1 MTRTTMRGY
10 LFEWQRIVLSR
21 FGTLDLFEVEG
32 RLRDTP
38 ASEHC
43 IQWTISASYNE
54 ILQLSI
60 QSYGIRTFMTD

>member
-21 FGTLDLFEVEG
+21 FGTLDLFEFEG

-38 ASEHC
+38 A
-43 IQWTISASYNE
+43 
-54 ILQLSI
+54 
-60 QSYGIRTFMTD
+60 G